1 MAGISREEAAQW
13 SQADNIPLS
22 LLGWLSGTIVIW
34 SALFT
39 VGNVLYGRLHY
50 AAALGAVFVA
60 SGLVLI
66 RVIRRLW
73 Q

>member
-22 LLGWLSGTIVIW
+22 LLGWLSGSIVIC
-34 SALFT
+34 SGLFT
-39 VGNVLYGRLHY
+39 VGNVLYGRWNY
-50 AAALGAVFVA
+50 ALALGVVFLV
-60 SGLVLI
+60 SGTALV
-66 RVIRRLW
+66 RVTRRLW